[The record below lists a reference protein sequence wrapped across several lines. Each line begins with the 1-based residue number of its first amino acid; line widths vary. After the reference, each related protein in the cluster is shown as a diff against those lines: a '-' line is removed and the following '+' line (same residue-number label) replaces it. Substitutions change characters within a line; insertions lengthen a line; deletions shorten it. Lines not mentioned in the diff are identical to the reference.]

1 MLLSAEKNKNA
12 SRADAFFAVSALLG
26 PPDFDMPARKIP
38 KIALGAEKRGS
49 EKRPEKRPE
58 KKKRVGALVCVMC
71 RASGRGGR
79 VNPPKG
85 NCNKDATKIQTCV

>member
-1 MLLSAEKNKNA
+1 LAFPVLRGAGKKKNA

-49 EKRPEKRPE
+49 KTRPAKRPENKI
-58 KKKRVGALVCVMC
+58 KS
-71 RASGRGGR
+71 RAGLRHVPGQREGGEGE
-79 VNPPKG
+79 PSEG
-85 NCNKDATKIQTCV
+85 